1 MKLAVQHH
9 LVPGTTL
16 SEQFQRAAEF
26 GFDGVELTAWGQ
38 PFGGAGTF
46 SDHADA
52 IDAAVRES
60 GLPVSTLCSMGKDD
74 YVHPDPAERSNR
86 LNGLVR
92 ALRYADALGA
102 SGVIGL
108 PVRREIP
115 LPDLSPVADV
125 HTLVTQLTVHT
136 LREAIRQTPDVRA
149 RILLEP
155 LNRYES
161 QYLKT
166 LAHARELCN
175 AADSSRV
182 QIMADLFHMSIEEAS
197 IPKALAAN
205 APRIGHVHIADS
217 NRLLPGHGHTDFAA
231 AFRPLREAGYDGW
244 FALECGVPG
253 DPMQTLPEAV
263 RYVRGQWDAAGER

>member
-9 LVPGTTL
+9 LVPGATL

-38 PFGGAGTF
+38 PFAGFGAFT
-46 SDHADA
+46 DHAGA
-52 IDAAVRES
+52 IDDAVRAS

-74 YVHPDPAERSNR
+74 YIYPDRDERER
-86 LNGLVR
+86 RIDGLAA
-92 ALRYADALGA
+92 ALLYADTLGA

-125 HTLVTQLTVHT
+125 HTLVTQLTLHT
-136 LREAIRQTPDVRA
+136 LREAISRTPDSAA

-166 LAHARELCN
+166 LAHANELC
-175 AADSSRV
+175 AAAGSERV
-182 QIMADLFHMSIEEAS
+182 RIMADLFHMSIEEAN
-197 IPKALAAN
+197 IPAALTAN
-205 APRIGHVHIADS
+205 AARIGHVHVADS
-217 NRLLPGHGHTDFAA
+217 NRLLPGHGHTDFTA

-253 DPMQTLPEAV
+253 DPLETLPAAV
-263 RYVRGQWDAAGER
+263 RYVRECWDAAVS